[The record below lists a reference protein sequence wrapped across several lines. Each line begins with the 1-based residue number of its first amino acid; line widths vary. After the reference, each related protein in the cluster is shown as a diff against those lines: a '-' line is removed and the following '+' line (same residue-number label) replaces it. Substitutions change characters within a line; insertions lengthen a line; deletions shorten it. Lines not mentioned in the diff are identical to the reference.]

1 MTIEPQESTPESTK
15 HAQME
20 LARCIRLQASTAK
33 HERRFRDALR
43 LRVEL
48 DALLTSIDAPLA
60 ERCSNLNM
68 MAFLGLQIGDYATAE
83 RAARSCVELYQC
95 VDEKKSESWATYLS
109 MLASV
114 LAETS
119 RFDEAAGYEERALE
133 IFEQNHGSA
142 SDFVKIVAAHLER
155 MRSKS
160 PGFYIERID

>member
-114 LAETS
+114 LAE
-119 RFDEAAGYEERALE
+119 RGNFDEAVGFGESAFKQFAL
-133 IFEQNHGSA
+133 NHSPNSEFLKYRSLA
-142 SDFVKIVAAHLER
+142 LER
-155 MRSKS
+155 MRSKWL
-160 PGFYIERID
+160 GYYIDRID